1 MCESQVKVSVFTTS
15 ATPGHQVLVSQYCH
29 MIIGLKQI
37 SYPFLV
43 CMCVY
48 VGGIRT
54 VSDLERECE
63 REVMR
68 HETRVLGDA
77 LDGLSI

>member
-1 MCESQVKVSVFTTS
+1 
-15 ATPGHQVLVSQYCH
+15 